1 MMIKKIFLIP
11 TMAVALSIILNDPA
25 GAQGRPDDYRSSQGY
40 STGSNVNRVPLKLGL
55 KIAPNLAWM
64 NPGTKDY
71 TNDGVRLGTTIG
83 FVGDIYFADQYAIS
97 TGFNFMF
104 LNGAL
109 SYRDSRLINDD
120 TVVNG
125 QISRKYNFLY
135 LEIPIMIKMSTRK
148 FGRFSFYGQ
157 VGLGTGFRVKATVK
171 EHFEP
176 DSGSPIDQ
184 KYDYDSGTTLIR
196 ESILVGIG
204 SQFHLD
210 RSTTV
215 FFGLNYSNSLNNV
228 LTGVNSLSK
237 NNEKSMLNY
246 VELNLGVLF

>member
-1 MMIKKIFLIP
+1 MKIRQLFLLQ
-11 TMAVALSIILNDPA
+11 AVSLAILLYLHQPSYAQNYPYEPGVNKENPA
-25 GAQGRPDDYRSSQGY
+25 GRNN
-40 STGSNVNRVPLKLGL
+40 TRVPLKLGL

-64 NPGTKDY
+64 NPSTKDY
-71 TNDGVRLGTTIG
+71 TSDGARLGTTIG
-83 FVGDIYFADQYAIS
+83 LVGDIYFAEQYAIS
-97 TGFNFMF
+97 TGFNFIF
-104 LNGAL
+104 LYGKL
-109 SYRDSRLINDD
+109 SYPDSRLINDD

-125 QISRKYNFLY
+125 QVSRKYNFLY
-135 LEIPIMIKMSTRK
+135 LEIPVMIKMSTRK
-148 FGRFSFYGQ
+148 FGRFSFFGQ

-176 DSGSPIDQ
+176 DSGTPLDQ

-210 RSTTV
+210 KSTML
-215 FFGLNYSNSLNNV
+215 FFGMTYSNSLNNI

-237 NNEKSMLNY
+237 NNEKSMINY
-246 VELNLGVLF
+246 VELNLGILF